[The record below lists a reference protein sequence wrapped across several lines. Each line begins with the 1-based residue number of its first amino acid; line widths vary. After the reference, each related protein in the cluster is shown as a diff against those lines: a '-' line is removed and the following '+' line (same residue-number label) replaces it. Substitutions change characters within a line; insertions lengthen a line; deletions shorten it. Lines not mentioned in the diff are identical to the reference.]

1 MMMALNW
8 VDVLILA
15 IVLASV
21 LMGGVRGAIR
31 EMFSL
36 VGWFAAFWVASLMS
50 PKGEQWLT
58 GMVSSPAFRWL
69 VSFALIFIAGL
80 VLVELVGNV
89 LGYLAGKAGLKSL
102 DRLLGALFG
111 LLRGAFLVVVL
122 VALAGMTPFSQE
134 PAWKTALLVKWAQKA
149 GQVFIQHL
157 PAGIGS
163 KIHI

>member
-1 MMMALNW
+1 MMALNW

-58 GMVSSPAFRWL
+58 GMVSSPTFRWL
-69 VSFALIFIAGL
+69 IAFALFFIAGL
-80 VLVELVGNV
+80 VLVELLGNV
-89 LGYLAGKAGLKSL
+89 LGYLAGKIGLKSL

-111 LLRGAFLVVVL
+111 LIRGAFLVVVL
-122 VALAGMTPFSQE
+122 VTLAGMMPFSRE
-134 PAWKTALLVKWAQKA
+134 PVWKEAFLVKWAQKA
-149 GQVFIQHL
+149 GQVFMQHL
-157 PAGIGS
+157 PTGIGA
-163 KIHI
+163 KLHI